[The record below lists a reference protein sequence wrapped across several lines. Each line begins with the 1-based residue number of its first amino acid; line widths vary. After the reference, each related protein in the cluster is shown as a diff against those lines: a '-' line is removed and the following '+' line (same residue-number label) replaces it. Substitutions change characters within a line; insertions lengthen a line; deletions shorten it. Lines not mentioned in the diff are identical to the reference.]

1 MNKTTV
7 HTFSLRHK
15 KNKMKPV
22 RKEWKQFIPR
32 PLDEVW
38 QFFSRP
44 ENLNAITPSHVSF
57 RILSP
62 IAGLEMYE
70 GMIIQYKISPFLG
83 IEMDWVTEITHIADR
98 KFFIDDQRVGP
109 YALWHHQHH
118 FEEKDGG
125 VEMTDI
131 LHFQVPFG
139 PIGSLANALFVE
151 RMVEAIF
158 AHRQRAIQEKFG

>member
-1 MNKTTV
+1 
-7 HTFSLRHK
+7 
-15 KNKMKPV
+15 MKPV

-32 PLDEVW
+32 PLDEIW

-44 ENLNAITPSHVSF
+44 ENLNAITPEHVSF

-98 KFFIDDQRVGP
+98 QFFIDDQRVGP

-131 LHFQVPFG
+131 LHFQVPYG

-151 RMVEAIF
+151 RMVDAIF
-158 AHRQRAIQEKFG
+158 AHRQQAIREMFG